1 MKMFR
6 KNLCDKVSRMKN
18 LRLLSSSFFHADRRG
33 VLHFL
38 FGRIFHGENHE
49 TKSPVLSFFK
59 KKRKAMK
66 MFRKNLCDK
75 VSKIK
80 NLRWLSSSFFRAV
93 RRGILRFFGRRIF
106 HGENRETKS
115 SVFTFFEKS
124 QKCASSTG
132 RNGGQKS
139 RNAFFCRIHLRE
151 RFEPVVLH
159 PPTFSVGPRKGV

>member
-1 MKMFR
+1 MFFVFPRRSSWCTSFFLSTHFSRRKSQNKMACFGFFS
-6 KNLCDKVSRMKN
+6 KKPKVSRK
-18 LRLLSSSFFHADRRG
+18 
-33 VLHFL
+33 
-38 FGRIFHGENHE
+38 
-49 TKSPVLSFFK
+49 
-59 KKRKAMK
+59 
-66 MFRKNLCDK
+66 FRKNLCDK
-75 VSKIK
+75 VSKMK
-80 NLRWLSSSFFRAV
+80 NLRLLLSCIFRAD
-93 RRGILRFFGRRIF
+93 RRGVLRFFGRRIF

-159 PPTFSVGPRKGV
+159 PRTFSVGPRKAV